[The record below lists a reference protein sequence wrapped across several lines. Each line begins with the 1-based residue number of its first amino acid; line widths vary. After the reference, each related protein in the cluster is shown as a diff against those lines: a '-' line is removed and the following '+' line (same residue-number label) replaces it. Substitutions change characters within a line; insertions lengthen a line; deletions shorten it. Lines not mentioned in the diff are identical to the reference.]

1 MLEVSEKKTAK
12 LAKLKYERDQARKNL
27 SKGRFGY
34 QNYFESDLAIASKA
48 GTLQSQVTSAEEAY
62 GYRKQT
68 GVAALIN
75 LPEDEEEE

>member
-1 MLEVSEKKTAK
+1 MFQVSEKKTAE
-12 LAKLKYERDQARKNL
+12 LAKLKYERDQARKNVR
-27 SKGRFGY
+27 KGGFDY
-34 QNYFESDLAIASKA
+34 QNYVESDLAIAFKA

>member
-1 MLEVSEKKTAK
+1 MLEVSEKKTAE

-27 SKGRFGY
+27 RKGRFDY
-34 QNYFESDLAIASKA
+34 QNYVESDLAIAFKA